1 MNQDK
6 YKISV
11 RLNGKEQTVKE
22 QAQDKL
28 EVDQDLLK
36 KHDVSEEIVAAREH
50 DERDVT
56 EIIPQP
62 DNIIDFGSRHE
73 ERQRNGQPF
82 WDDGNREKSP
92 KLPYKRKKKPLSG
105 KSRPQIPFMLIA
117 AILAAIVVGLGL
129 GTMILTVF
137 TGNNVSIVDS
147 GGETTTGAA
156 IPTFSEGGSL
166 PTLTLEIVQGGAFE
180 EMAKGEE
187 VVARI
192 HEKGL
197 AAALTQ
203 GTNPIYMFI
212 GAAGDRS
219 QATKISDL
227 YTGYGQETYLKTYRV
242 EGQSITGQAEEVSA
256 WFTSAI
262 SQYKEILQ
270 LSVDGLGGGSLIT
283 DDRVKQ
289 ITEKADALQAERD
302 QAFSHL
308 SGESQQHALEMGD
321 HLVLAGEK
329 LKEYLS
335 TSEQEALWKSQQAL
349 LDALVSYEQVTQALQ

>member
-22 QAQDKL
+22 HTQEKL
-28 EVDQDLLK
+28 EVDPELLR
-36 KHDVSEEIVAAREH
+36 KHDVSEEIVAAREQ
-50 DERDVT
+50 DQRDIT

-62 DNIIDFGSRHE
+62 DNIIDFGTRHE
-73 ERQRNGQPF
+73 ERKRNGQPF

-92 KLPYKRKKKPLSG
+92 KLPYKRKKKPFSEMN
-105 KSRPQIPFMLIA
+105 RPKIPFMLIA
-117 AILAAIVVGLGL
+117 AIFAAIVVGLGL

-137 TGNNVSIVDS
+137 TGNNVAIVEN

-156 IPTFSEGGSL
+156 IPTLSEGGSL

-180 EMAKGEE
+180 EMEKGQEVAAK
-187 VVARI
+187 I
-192 HEKGL
+192 HGQGL

-203 GTNPIYMFI
+203 GTDPIYMFI
-212 GAAGDRS
+212 GAGGDRA

-227 YTGYGQETYLKTYRV
+227 YTGYGQDTYLKTYRV

-256 WFTSAI
+256 WFASAI
-262 SQYKEILQ
+262 AQYKEILQ

-283 DDRVKQ
+283 DERVKQ
-289 ITEKADALQAERD
+289 ITEKTNPLQAERD

-308 SGESQQHALEMGD
+308 AGESQKHALAMGD
-321 HLVLAGEK
+321 QLVLAGEK
-329 LKEYLS
+329 LKEYRS

-349 LDALVSYEQVTQALQ
+349 LDALVSFEQVTLALQ